1 MKAWRIENLKDV
13 KMQESVLQRKPGEVK
28 VKLAKVAMSSTDL
41 AFFVDEKHTFYI
53 PGHSAVAHVSESD
66 DESGLKLGSRVVLSP
81 YLSVTEHGAECIKT
95 MGVDVDGMLQDFAC
109 VPQEN
114 AFVLPDGITDE
125 EAIFAEYIAMGNKVF
140 ESVDCEKGDY
150 VVIVGASTLG
160 LILGQLATYYQL
172 VPILVDMDAA
182 KLELAAKWDIYYTL
196 NPTYDDLER
205 KVEQITGGRMSE
217 VAIIAGESVPL
228 NTALRLVKN
237 EGQIILAGYIL
248 KAKQPVDTDIIL
260 KKQLV
265 MHGVCNGDG
274 EMSSAI
280 NLLANKVIHTEGL
293 INHEIDFEDFPKF
306 VEECVKYPHKFNKVI
321 VNFD

>member
-1 MKAWRIENLKDV
+1 MRAWHIENLKDIKLV
-13 KMQESVLQRKPGEVK
+13 ESAVTRKPGEVK
-28 VKLAKVAMSSTDL
+28 VKLSKVALSATDL
-41 AFFVDEKHTFYI
+41 LFFLDEHRSFSV
-53 PGHSAVAHVSESD
+53 PGHSAVAYVSESD
-66 DESGLKLGSRVVLSP
+66 KESGLPLGARVVLSP
-81 YLSVTEHGAECIKT
+81 YLTVNEHGADTVKT

-109 VPQEN
+109 LPQEN
-114 AFVLPDGITDE
+114 VFVLPDGVTDE
-125 EAIFAEYIAMGNKVF
+125 EAIFTEYIAMGNKVF
-140 ESVDCEKGDY
+140 ESLDCEKGDY

-160 LILGQLATYYQL
+160 LILGQLATYYQM
-172 VPILVDMDAA
+172 VPILVDMDSE
-182 KLELAAKWDIYYTL
+182 KLEVAAKWDIYYTL

-237 EGQIILAGYIL
+237 QGQIILSGYTM
-248 KAKQPVDTDIIL
+248 KAKQPVDTDVIL

-265 MHGVCNGDG
+265 MSGVCNGEG

-280 NLLANKVIHTEGL
+280 NLLANKAIHTEGL
-293 INHEIDFEDFPKF
+293 LNHQVDFEDVPKF
-306 VEECVKYPHKFNKVI
+306 VAECVKYPHKYNKVL